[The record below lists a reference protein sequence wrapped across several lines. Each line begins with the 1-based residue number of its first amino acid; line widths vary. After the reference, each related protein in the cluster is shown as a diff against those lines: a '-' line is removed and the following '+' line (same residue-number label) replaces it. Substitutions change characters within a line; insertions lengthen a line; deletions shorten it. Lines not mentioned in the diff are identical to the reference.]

1 MRKLTLVILGSLLAQ
16 TLVGIPTSSAAS
28 PTPRITSVSATGSQ
42 VTLSWTT
49 SKLLPKEFYEVE
61 FSKTLP
67 KLAQKIIKT
76 RNPSL
81 TTTLENFSVYKVR
94 VRKSLA
100 PTKWSS
106 VRNFSTT
113 SPTVPKLAVTKS
125 LHNQI
130 EVAWA
135 PVVNATS
142 YEVTLD
148 KNLPQTTSNT
158 SFTFTGLKTG
168 FVGNVSVRAIS
179 GTLKSELSQNLE
191 VSTLVSGPTAPVA
204 NSISTT
210 GFTLTWASMSGASGY
225 NIYRNKILLGN
236 SASTSYAVT
245 GQLPGSSNDY
255 YVKAI
260 IGGAETN
267 ASEVQTI
274 STLVDTPGKL
284 AVSSITPISA
294 VVTWTL
300 DPNADSY
307 LIYLYDSLGTT
318 LVRSAITAEKSITS
332 TTISGLT
339 SVTAYTV
346 GIAYQYGKITSK
358 QSALSSFTTLRPAI
372 TGVTRTAVTA
382 TTATISWDALPSA
395 STFEVTRDSSFIAGA
410 IVISTLSYT
419 FTGLAP
425 GQTYKFGVRA
435 TYLDGNKILSST
447 DLSEISVTLNTDP
460 IGKPVISTAPTI
472 TLPYASVPIVGATL
486 TATAGT
492 WTSVPALTSTTFK
505 WQKSN
510 DASTWLDI
518 TSATANTYV
527 VQASDNGYAFRVSV
541 TATNVNGTTVSNS
554 SATGYTAPL
563 YNVQLPIT
571 RGYLVVGQILEA
583 SDGVWSSTFTTN
595 LSFQWIRS
603 NSSGSTNITGAT
615 SPTYTLTESEIGFS
629 ISVQVTGTTLLG
641 SIAVASATRGAVTIV
656 GNTEVPVISGS
667 LRVGSTLSVTTGTWL
682 GAPSSNTYQ
691 WQSSSDG
698 SVWDSIAGAT
708 SPTYVL
714 KSAQSGLYIRAQVF
728 GNKTSSAS
736 VAYRITATT
745 ATTGVVAAL
754 TLSNSVAPS
763 VSGAWTEGA
772 TLTAST
778 GTWSTSGTFSYQWQ
792 SSSDNSTW
800 ANIASATSSTYVLT
814 SSEASKYVRVT
825 VQNQTSNGDGIAYSV
840 ARSKVGS
847 PYNTV
852 LPALTGTLRVGST
865 QTVTNGTWSNTPTN
879 YGYQWQKSSDGISW
893 INIAYETATAYIPTF
908 DVANLKIRVQVS
920 AGNSV
925 ETATVTSGTLESF
938 LPPQVTIIPSVSGTT
953 TVTQTLTSTTGTWPS
968 TASGHAFQWQRSSDS
983 GVTWTNVSG
992 ATASTYVL
1000 VTADAGYLIRSQVS
1014 LTTVAGSSSA
1024 YSLPTAAIAP

>member
-1 MRKLTLVILGSLLAQ
+1 MRKLTLVILGSLLAH
-16 TLVGIPTSSAAS
+16 TTVGIPTSNAAS
-28 PTPRITSVSATGSQ
+28 PTPRITAVSATGSQ
-42 VTLSWTT
+42 VTLAWAS
-49 SKLLPKEFYEVE
+49 SKLSPKEFYEVE

-67 KLAQKIIKT
+67 KLGQKIIKT
-76 RNPSL
+76 KSPSL

-113 SPTVPKLAVTKS
+113 SSTVPKLALTKS
-125 LHNQI
+125 LHNQV
-130 EVAWA
+130 EVTWA
-135 PVVNATS
+135 PIVNATS

-158 SFTFTGLKTG
+158 NFTFSGLKTG

-179 GTLKSELSQNLE
+179 GTLKSGLSEIIE

-204 NSISTT
+204 NNISTT

-225 NIYRNKILLGN
+225 NVYRNKLLLGN
-236 SASTSYAVT
+236 SDSTSFAVT

-284 AVSSITPISA
+284 AVSSITPTSA
-294 VVTWTL
+294 VVTWPL

-395 STFEVTRDSSFIAGA
+395 STFEVTRESSFIAGA

-460 IGKPVISTAPTI
+460 IGKPVVLTAPTI

-486 TATAGT
+486 SATAGT
-492 WTSVPALTSTTFK
+492 WTSVPALSSTTFK

-510 DASTWLDI
+510 DASTWIDI
-518 TSATANTYV
+518 TGATANTYV

-595 LSFQWIRS
+595 LSYQWRRG
-603 NSSGSTNITGAT
+603 SSEISGAI
-615 SPTYTLTESEIGFS
+615 SPTYTLTDSDIGYS

-641 SIAVASATRGAVTIV
+641 SIAVTSATRGSVTIV

-698 SVWDSIAGAT
+698 SVWDSISGAT
-708 SPTYVL
+708 SATYVL

-840 ARSKVGS
+840 ARNKVGS

-865 QTVTNGTWSNTPTN
+865 QTVTNGTWSNTPIN

-893 INIAYETATAYIPTF
+893 INITYETATAYVPTF

-920 AGNSV
+920 AGNAV
-925 ETATVTSGTLESF
+925 ETATVTSATLESF
-938 LPPQVTIIPSVSGTT
+938 LPPQVAIIPSVSGTT
-953 TVTQTLTSTTGTWPS
+953 TVGQTLTSATGTWPS
-968 TASGHAFQWQRSSDS
+968 TSSGHAFQWQRSSDS
-983 GVTWTNVSG
+983 GTTWTNISG

-1000 VTADAGYLIRSQVS
+1000 VAADAGYLIRSQVS

-1024 YSLPTAAIAP
+1024 YSLPTAGIAP